1 MPPRPLAAL
10 LLSCCLLSGTLAAQQ
25 TPQAPSTFAVA
36 TIKPSAPDAETVTQS
51 RGNRFVTEGTTFLD
65 LFKYAFNVN
74 PKQVVGGPDWLRT
87 EKFDVVA
94 DPETEKRPSSDQ
106 MKALVQQL
114 LVERFHLLMHH
125 AQRPLSVY
133 ALVKTADTPKLKK
146 STADPDGIPVVAYNP
161 NGELSVGNATMANF
175 ATFLQRFVLDRPAV
189 DQTGIPGHFDLELR
203 WTPDTPAAEA
213 KTNDLTADAAAPP
226 DLFTA
231 IKEQLG
237 LKLVPTKANTDVFV
251 IDRAEQ
257 PSEN

>member
-1 MPPRPLAAL
+1 MRTRSFAAL
-10 LLSCCLLSGTLAAQQ
+10 LVSGCLLSGTLAAQQ
-25 TPQAPSTFAVA
+25 ASPAPSTFAVA
-36 TIKPSAPDAETVTQS
+36 TIKPSAPDAETITQI
-51 RGNRFVTEGTTFLD
+51 RGNRFVTQGTTFLD

-74 PKQVVGGPDWLRT
+74 PTQVVGGPEWLRT
-87 EKFDVVA
+87 RKFDVVA
-94 DPETEKRPSSDQ
+94 DPETEKRPGSDQ
-106 MKALVQQL
+106 MKALVQHL
-114 LVERFHLLMHH
+114 LVERFRLQMHH
-125 AQRPLSVY
+125 DQKLLSVY
-133 ALVKTADTPKLKK
+133 ALIKIADTPKLKK

-189 DQTGIPGHFDLELR
+189 DRTGIPGHFDLLLR

-213 KTNDLTADAAAPP
+213 KPNDLTADAATPP

-237 LKLVPTKANTDVFV
+237 LKLVPTKASTDVFV

-257 PSEN
+257 PSED